1 MEELAVL
8 QNLTSFNIFVKK
20 IKERNRSGLWNLV
33 IRLVFGIIHKQEI
46 NLILIFKKELG

>member
-20 IKERNRSGLWNLV
+20 IKERNSGLWNLV
-33 IRLVFGIIHKQEI
+33 IRLVFGIIYKQEI